1 MSDYA
6 GDVSSSE
13 AWEMLKSDDS
23 TLLVDVRTSAE
34 WNFVGVPDLSQLS
47 KNPILVQWLSFP
59 DSKVNPQF
67 EEQVAEAG
75 ADAGLG
81 RDKTILFL
89 CRSGA
94 RSAAA
99 ATLMTERGYTQCYNI
114 SDGFEGDPDETRRR
128 GTVNGWKC
136 SGLPWT
142 QS

>member
-1 MSDYA
+1 MSEYV

-23 TLLVDVRTSAE
+23 TLLVDVRTGAE

-47 KNPILVQWLSFP
+47 KAPILVQWLSFP

-67 EEQVAEAG
+67 EEQVSAEGAG
-75 ADAGLG
+75 FEISH
-81 RDKTILFL
+81 DKTLLFL

-99 ATLMTERGYTQCYNI
+99 ATLMTERGYTRCYNI

-128 GTVNGWKC
+128 GNVNGWKC